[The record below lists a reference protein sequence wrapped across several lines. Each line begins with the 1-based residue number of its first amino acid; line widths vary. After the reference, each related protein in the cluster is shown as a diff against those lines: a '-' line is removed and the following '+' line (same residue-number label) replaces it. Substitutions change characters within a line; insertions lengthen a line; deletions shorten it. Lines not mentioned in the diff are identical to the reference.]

1 MGIADLP
8 LVSALK
14 TKMNWHQQRQK
25 VLAENVANAD
35 TPRFQAKD
43 LKAPD
48 FLGKQAPAA
57 TGVRLAVTQPGHIAG
72 RGGTGAFRADSKQGF
87 ETTPDGNGV
96 NLEEQMMK
104 TAENQMDFQAVAG
117 LYQRGLST
125 LRTAIGRRS

>member
-1 MGIADLP
+1 MGLSDLP
-8 LVSALK
+8 LVAALK

-35 TPRFQAKD
+35 TPRFQARD

-57 TGVRLAVTQPGHIAG
+57 GAVTLAVTQPGHIAG
-72 RGGTGAFRADSKQGF
+72 RATGGGFRGDGKTGF

-117 LYQRGLST
+117 LYQRGLSS
-125 LRTAIGRRS
+125 LRTAIGRRA